1 MAQPKYKQY
10 FEQMI
15 KQNQNLFEQF
25 KPIHDKYS
33 QDPQQYQE
41 ELNQKGQPVVDVIRD
56 WERRLCAA
64 MGRTRYSRYS
74 EQLSEK
80 FWNLVR
86 KEFDQIDMV
95 GLTISNKK

>member
-1 MAQPKYKQY
+1 MAKAKYQQY

-15 KQNQNLFEQF
+15 KENQDLFKQF
-25 KPIHDKYS
+25 KLIHDQYA
-33 QDPQQYQE
+33 QDPYQYQE
-41 ELNQKGQPVVDVIRD
+41 ELNQKGQPVVDIIRD

-86 KEFDQIDMV
+86 EEFDQIDMV
-95 GLTISNKK
+95 GVKIEK

>member
-1 MAQPKYKQY
+1 MAKAKYKQY

-15 KQNQNLFEQF
+15 EENQELFEQF
-25 KPIHDKYS
+25 EFIHNQYK
-33 QDPQQYQE
+33 QDPQKYQE
-41 ELNQKGQPVVDVIRD
+41 ELNQKGQPVVDIIRD

-64 MGRTRYSRYS
+64 MGRTRYSKYS

-86 KEFDQIDMV
+86 QEFDQIDMV
-95 GLTISNKK
+95 GVKIEK